1 MLCLQAR
8 PVPELTWRASPQHA
22 SPLRTHPCRHRV
34 LLCAQ
39 QACSVCEACARPTSP
54 RLATQRLL
62 MSYRLRIRALNAEDE
77 ASKVVEAEAG
87 VEKVLAL
94 VKTIA
99 NSRGIRQMA
108 LPRQS
113 VGP

>member
-1 MLCLQAR
+1 MLCLKAR

-54 RLATQRLL
+54 RLATRRLILGGFLGVAWQIRFRTTLVCQRKTLVFQFCLL
-62 MSYRLRIRALNAEDE
+62 SNDQKT
-77 ASKVVEAEAG
+77 ASNLIYCQCLSG
-87 VEKVLAL
+87 LL
-94 VKTIA
+94 
-99 NSRGIRQMA
+99 
-108 LPRQS
+108 LFL
-113 VGP
+113 